1 MYAYG
6 DLLTINLIRMTDRIL
21 KILDNV
27 RYWETC
33 PEDYKNDI
41 ETFLEAQSQAL
52 RIHDVVGR
60 SEQLVCD
67 SYYANNLSMQKECLN
82 CGKLS
87 TEH

>member
-1 MYAYG
+1 
-6 DLLTINLIRMTDRIL
+6 MTDRIL

-33 PEDYKNDI
+33 PEDYKKDI

-60 SEQLVCD
+60 SEQLKCVHEPD
-67 SYYANNLSMQKECLN
+67 RLTRKYAKCVKCNMLLQIKP
-82 CGKLS
+82 
-87 TEH
+87 

>member
-1 MYAYG
+1 VYAYG

-41 ETFLEAQSQAL
+41 ETFLEAQSRLIKSLKNQ
-52 RIHDVVGR
+52 
-60 SEQLVCD
+60 
-67 SYYANNLSMQKECLN
+67 N
-82 CGKLS
+82 
-87 TEH
+87 

>member
-1 MYAYG
+1 MKGINIKDRTIRVLTFSDKNYMLTDLMLDYAKVYSES
-6 DLLTINLIRMTDRIL
+6 LVA
-21 KILDNV
+21 KV
-27 RYWETC
+27 
-33 PEDYKNDI
+33 DI
-41 ETFLEAQSQAL
+41 A
-52 RIHDVVGR
+52 DVVGR

>member
-1 MYAYG
+1 MN
-6 DLLTINLIRMTDRIL
+6 T
-21 KILDNV
+21 
-27 RYWETC
+27 
-33 PEDYKNDI
+33 PEDFLKGINIKDRTIRVLTFSDKNYMLTDLMLDYAKVYSESLVAKVDI
-41 ETFLEAQSQAL
+41 S
-52 RIHDVVGR
+52 DVVGR